1 MLQRIDFS
9 NSRPAYGNTEGSPAP
24 AEAERFV
31 KSEKAARESS
41 SLKPKEVERLLQA
54 AADCLSLRDYALI
67 LTAVRAGLRKGELAG
82 LKWGDIQFG
91 ESDDDPDRYALAEL
105 RSPLVADHAD
115 P

>member
-1 MLQRIDFS
+1 LVVATGV
-9 NSRPAYGNTEGSPAP
+9 PT
-24 AEAERFV
+24 
-31 KSEKAARESS
+31 
-41 SLKPKEVERLLQA
+41 
-54 AADCLSLRDYALI
+54 
-67 LTAVRAGLRKGELAG
+67 VRELAG